1 MPTDRPRVQLK
12 RSEFQAI
19 RIPGG
24 WGDGGGTGVRIVL
37 TGTGGRR
44 MDVVQAVRSITGLSA
59 WRSARLLESIPVVV
73 VEDTWFG
80 AAVDAVGHLKAVGA
94 DASLLCGWCE
104 RAIVPGTG
112 PVDSGPGASPFLS
125 SADCPVGRPRR

>member
-1 MPTDRPRVQLK
+1 MEEP
-12 RSEFQAI
+12 EFS
-19 RIPGG
+19 
-24 WGDGGGTGVRIVL
+24 VVL
-37 TGTGGRR
+37 TGIGGRR

-80 AAVDAVGHLKAVGA
+80 AAVDAVGRLTAVGA

-104 RAIVPGTG
+104 RATVPGTG
-112 PVDSGPGASPFLS
+112 PVDSGPCASPFWS
-125 SADCPVGRPRR
+125 SADCPAGRPRR

>member
-1 MPTDRPRVQLK
+1 VEEPEFRV
-12 RSEFQAI
+12 
-19 RIPGG
+19 
-24 WGDGGGTGVRIVL
+24 VL

-59 WRSARLLESIPVVV
+59 WRSARLLESVPVVV

-80 AAVDAVGHLKAVGA
+80 AAVDAVGRLKAVGA

-112 PVDSGPGASPFLS
+112 PVDSGPCASPCWS
-125 SADCPVGRPRR
+125 SADCPAGRPRR

>member
-1 MPTDRPRVQLK
+1 MSEEPEFRV
-12 RSEFQAI
+12 
-19 RIPGG
+19 
-24 WGDGGGTGVRIVL
+24 VL

-80 AAVDAVGHLKAVGA
+80 AAADAVGRLKAVGA
-94 DASLLCGWCE
+94 DANLLCGWCE

-112 PVDSGPGASPFLS
+112 PVDSGPCASPFWS
-125 SADCPVGRPRR
+125 SADCPAGRPRR

>member
-1 MPTDRPRVQLK
+1 M
-12 RSEFQAI
+12 
-19 RIPGG
+19 
-24 WGDGGGTGVRIVL
+24 L

-80 AAVDAVGHLKAVGA
+80 AAADAVGRLKAVGA
-94 DASLLCGWCE
+94 EASLRCGWCE
-104 RAIVPGTG
+104 RKVVPGTG
-112 PVDSGPGASPFLS
+112 PVGPGPCASPS
-125 SADCPVGRPRR
+125 WPSVECPAGRPRR

>member
-1 MPTDRPRVQLK
+1 MEEP
-12 RSEFQAI
+12 EFS
-19 RIPGG
+19 
-24 WGDGGGTGVRIVL
+24 VVL

-59 WRSARLLESIPVVV
+59 WRSARLLESVPVVV

-80 AAVDAVGHLKAVGA
+80 AAVDAVGRLKAVGA

-104 RAIVPGTG
+104 RAIVPGAG
-112 PVDSGPGASPFLS
+112 PVDSGPCASPFWS
-125 SADCPVGRPRR
+125 SADCPAGRPRR